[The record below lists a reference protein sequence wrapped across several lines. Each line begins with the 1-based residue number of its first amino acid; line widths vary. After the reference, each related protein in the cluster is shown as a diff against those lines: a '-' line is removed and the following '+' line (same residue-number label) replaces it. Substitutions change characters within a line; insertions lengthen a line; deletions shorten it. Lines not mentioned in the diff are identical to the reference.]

1 MTLHE
6 ILRDFWS
13 FVLAIFSVFAF
24 TLKVAFQVSELDK
37 DFRRELIALRDQ
49 RREDKAAAEVSRTE
63 MMDMLREIRTD
74 IKQMAANRGDH
85 T

>member
-6 ILRDFWS
+6 ILRDFWQL
-13 FVLAIFSVFAF
+13 VIAIFSVFAF
-24 TLKVAFQVSELDK
+24 TLRVAFQVSQLDK
-37 DFRRELIALRDQ
+37 DFRRELLAMRER
-49 RREDKAAAEVSRTE
+49 RREDKAAAEVSRSE

-74 IKQMAANRGDH
+74 IKQMAANRGDR